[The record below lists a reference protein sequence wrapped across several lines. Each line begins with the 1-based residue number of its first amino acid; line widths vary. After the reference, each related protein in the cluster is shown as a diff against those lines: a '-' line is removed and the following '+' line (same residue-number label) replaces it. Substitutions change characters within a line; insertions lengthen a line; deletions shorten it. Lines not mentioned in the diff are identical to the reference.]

1 MCVSLPRYYHL
12 YHSPQ
17 GIACDLDSEG
27 FQRLDEATRDVM
39 GESKPFSICGSLPLV
54 GDLQKAGFD
63 VQVQPLPMVL
73 VLEEGEQC
81 H

>member
-1 MCVSLPRYYHL
+1 
-12 YHSPQ
+12 
-17 GIACDLDSEG
+17 
-27 FQRLDEATRDVM
+27 M

-81 H
+81 HWCRHTMTPLDLEYVAKYTVVRA